1 MDFAHLHVH
10 THFSLLD
17 GLSKIDDLVLRAKEL
32 ELKALAITD
41 HGNMYGAVEFYE
53 KCKKA
58 GIKPIIGCEL
68 YVAPRNLNQK
78 EGNIDS
84 KNYHLIALCKNANGY
99 KNLIKLVSISHV
111 DGFYYKPRIDKEI
124 LKQYKDDIVFLSGC
138 LKGEIANHI
147 ANSNIEMAEE
157 ILKKYVDIL
166 GTEDFYLELQHH
178 PNHQSQ
184 IKVNA
189 GLKQLAD
196 KYNLKTV
203 MTCDSHYLRTEDRDT
218 HEVLLAIQTGVTMN
232 DNDRMSLR
240 DFDLS
245 LKDPKELAECYPNDL
260 KSLENTMEIANKCN
274 FDFDF
279 KSLNYP
285 KATFEGVDNN
295 EEFLRKLIFERLPNF
310 YDPKDQK
317 ILDRIE
323 YELSI
328 IKQTGYIDY
337 ILIVWDIVKFCNE
350 NKIPCNARGS
360 AAGSIICYLLKISN
374 VDPIKCE
381 LYFERFLNP
390 ERVSPPDIDLD
401 VADKDRS
408 SVIGYITKRF
418 GEKNVAQVA
427 TFGIMK
433 SRLAVRDV
441 TRALGLPYSL
451 GDQIAKIIPMN
462 LGIDEALDTIP
473 ELKEL
478 YLSNLDAKLVMDVS
492 KKLEGVARHLSTH
505 AAGVVVAPT
514 ELTNYLPIQHSSRK
528 EGEVVVQYS
537 KDYVEKLGLLKFDI
551 LGLANL
557 NIIKQ
562 SLRVIKKIY
571 DKDIDIDKIDASDPN
586 PYKILRKG
594 DTIGVFQLESEGM
607 KKLLRE
613 LKVSNIEEV
622 SAVIALYRPGPMQFI
637 PLYISNKLGLSKVEY
652 VDKRLSPILDT
663 TYGVMIYQEQLM
675 RLANELAGFTLG
687 QADILRKAVGK
698 KKYDLMME
706 QKQKLIDGLMKNGWK
721 QNMASRL
728 WEWIEP
734 FASYGFNKSHTA
746 SYARVAFQTAWLKTY
761 YPTIFLASLM
771 TSNMGDFEKISNEI
785 DECKKLNIKVLPPN
799 VNYSFVEFGV
809 DKENKNV
816 IFYALAGIKNLGEA
830 VSEAIVEERKQN
842 GVYKDLE
849 DFLNRVPAMVI
860 NKKTLENLIKSGA
873 MDIFGE
879 RSKLFKILPEILDY
893 NQRKQAEKNTKQV
906 SLFGSLEKN
915 VNSVTSEK
923 IFKDLDKKDEGVT
936 DLEMLAWEKE
946 LLGVYMSDHPLNKL
960 RQKGDKDVYEVSLL
974 NNHMLG
980 QKIKVFGMVSKI
992 RKILTKNGDQM
1003 MFVSLSDSQKELDTV
1018 IFPKT
1023 LANLSKKNNC
1033 QLAENKIV
1041 VFEGKVD
1048 IRNDNLQLICDNF
1061 YEVKEG

>member
-32 ELKALAITD
+32 ELPAIAITD

-68 YVAPRNLNQK
+68 YVAPRRLDQK
-78 EGNIDS
+78 EGQIDS
-84 KNYHLIALCKNANGY
+84 KNYHLTALCKNANGY
-99 KNLIKLVSISHV
+99 KNLIQLVSISGL

-124 LKQYKDDIVFLSGC
+124 LKKYKDDIVFLSGC
-138 LKGEIANHI
+138 LKGEIAQALI
-147 ANSNIEMAEE
+147 NSGMEVAEE
-157 ILKKYVDIL
+157 KLKEYVDIL
-166 GTEDFYLELQHH
+166 GKEDFYLELQHH
-178 PNHQSQ
+178 PNYATQL
-184 IKVNA
+184 KVNE
-189 GLKQLAD
+189 GLRELGK
-196 KYNLKTV
+196 KYGLKTV
-203 MTCDSHYLRTEDRDT
+203 LTCDSHYLRTEDRDT

-245 LKDPKELAECYPNDL
+245 LKDPKELYEHYKDEPEIL
-260 KSLENTMEIANKCN
+260 KNSIEIADKCN

-285 KATFEGVDNN
+285 KASFKGVENN
-295 EEFLRKLIFERLPNF
+295 EEFLKKIVYESLPNF
-310 YDPKDQK
+310 YDIKDQK
-317 ILDRIE
+317 IIDRIE

-328 IKQTGYIDY
+328 IKQSGYIDY
-337 ILIVWDIVKFCNE
+337 ILIVWDIVKFCVE

-360 AAGSIICYLLKISN
+360 AAGSIVCYLLRISN
-374 VDPIKCE
+374 VDPIKFD

-401 VADKDRS
+401 VSDKDRS
-408 SVIGYITKRF
+408 AVIGYITHRF

-451 GDQIAKIIPMN
+451 GDQIAKIMPMN
-462 LGIDEALDTIP
+462 MKIEEALEAIP
-473 ELKEL
+473 ELKEI
-478 YLSNLDAKLVMDVS
+478 YLSNLDAKLVIDVS

-514 ELTNYLPIQHSSRK
+514 ELVNYVPLQHSSRK

-562 SLRVIKKIY
+562 SLRVIKKIHG
-571 DKDIDIDKIDASDPN
+571 KDIDINKIDADDPN

-607 KKLLRE
+607 KKLLKE

-637 PLYISNKLGLSKVEY
+637 PLYIGNKLGLSKIEY
-652 VDKRLSPILDT
+652 IDDRLAPIIDT

-687 QADILRKAVGK
+687 QADILRKAIGK
-698 KKYDLMME
+698 KKIDLLME
-706 QKQKLIDGLMKNGWK
+706 QKQKLIDGLVAHGWK
-721 QNMASRL
+721 ENMARKL

-746 SYARVAFQTAWLKTY
+746 AYARVAFQTAWLKTY

-771 TSNMGDFEKISNEI
+771 TSNMGDFDKISAEI
-785 DECKKLNIKVLPPN
+785 EECKKLNIKVMPPS

-809 DKENKNV
+809 DKDNKNV
-816 IFYALAGIKNLGEA
+816 IFYGLAGIKNLGEA
-830 VSEAIVEERKQN
+830 VSVAVVEERTLN
-842 GVYKDLE
+842 GEYKDLE
-849 DFLNRVPAMVI
+849 DFLNRVPSIVI
-860 NKKTLENLIKSGA
+860 NKKTMENLVKSGA
-873 MDIFGE
+873 MDCFGK
-879 RSKLFKILPEILDY
+879 RSKLFKILSEILDY
-893 NQRKQAEKNTKQV
+893 HQRKQAEKNTKQV
-906 SLFGSLEKN
+906 SLFGSSSSSGN
-915 VNSVTSEK
+915 TIMGEK
-923 IFKDLDKKDEGVT
+923 IFKDLDVKDDSISE
-936 DLEMLAWEKE
+936 LEMLAWEKE

-960 RQKGDKDVYEVSLL
+960 RQKGSDDVYEVSLL
-974 NNHMLG
+974 NNRMLG
-980 QKIKVFGMVSKI
+980 QKVKVFGMVSKI

-1003 MFVSLSDSQKELDTV
+1003 MFVSLSDAEKELDTV

-1023 LANLSKKNNC
+1023 LVNISKKNNC
-1033 QLAENKIV
+1033 QLCENKV
-1041 VFEGKVD
+1041 VVIEGKVD
-1048 IRNDNLQLICDNF
+1048 IRNDSLQLICDNF